1 MAYTLSDQYRPL
13 RIALRINGSTVGVA
27 LGLAL
32 LTLSKETLLTWGLYQ
47 AGALWP
53 MRLAG
58 AALLALGLIFLL
70 IAGQQ
75 AISLPLLATVTIANT
90 LVALVLL
97 LAYFQQEFAALTLLG
112 RILLVLIFAL
122 CLAGALA
129 PLPYLRAEYRQ

>member
-13 RIALRINGSTVGVA
+13 RIALRINGSIVGVA

-32 LTLSKETLLTWGLYQ
+32 LTLSQETLLAWGLYQ
-47 AGALWP
+47 GGALWP

-58 AALLALGLIFLL
+58 AALLALGLVFLL
-70 IAGQQ
+70 IASQHG
-75 AISLPLLATVTIANT
+75 ISLLLLATVTIANT

-97 LAYFQQEFAALTLLG
+97 LAYFQQEFAALTALG
-112 RILLVLIFAL
+112 RVLLILIFAL
-122 CLAGALA
+122 CLVGALA